1 LTLSIP
7 DYDAKVT
14 APASGTD
21 VRVPFLDLARI
32 HAPLSD
38 VLAGEFEALMRSSAF
53 VNGEAVRAFE
63 AEFAAYCGASAA
75 VGVASGLDALRLAL
89 AALDIGLGD
98 EVIVPSMT
106 FVATWEAVSQV
117 GAVPVPVDIT
127 ESDYNVNVGAVA
139 AAIGHRT
146 AAIIP
151 VHLYG
156 QMADMEGLVAV
167 SAHAG
172 IPLIEDAAQA
182 HGAMRDGRRAGGSG
196 PAAAFSFYPGK
207 NLGAFG
213 DAGALTTND
222 ERVVARVR
230 ALREHGQS
238 RKYHHDEV
246 GWTSR
251 LDTMQAAVLS
261 RKLARLDGWNEERR
275 AIAALYLD
283 ALAEVGDLGLPNVPD
298 RSSPVW
304 HLFVIRT
311 ADPTGLADHLAGL
324 GVGSGRHYPQ
334 PPHLS
339 GAYSSA
345 GYREGEFPVAEALG
359 RECLSLPIFPAMTEL
374 EVLRV
379 TEAVQSWF
387 AGG

>member
-89 AALDIGLGD
+89 AALDIGVGD

-251 LDTMQAAVLS
+251 LDTIQAAVLS

>member
-89 AALDIGLGD
+89 AALDIGVGD

-127 ESDYNVNVGAVA
+127 ESDYNVDVGAVA

-167 SAHAG
+167 SARAG

-251 LDTMQAAVLS
+251 LDTIQAAVLS

>member
-127 ESDYNVNVGAVA
+127 ESDYNVDVGAVA

-251 LDTMQAAVLS
+251 LDTIQAAVLS

>member
-1 LTLSIP
+1 MSTSPRSVLTLSIP

-32 HAPLSD
+32 HAPLYD

-53 VNGEAVRAFE
+53 VNGEPVRAFE

-89 AALDIGLGD
+89 AALDIGVGD

-127 ESDYNVNVGAVA
+127 ESDYNVDVGALA
-139 AAIGHRT
+139 AAISHRT

-196 PAAAFSFYPGK
+196 HAAAFSFYPGK

-251 LDTMQAAVLS
+251 LDTIQAAVLS

-324 GVGSGRHYPQ
+324 GDRLRS
-334 PPHLS
+334 
-339 GAYSSA
+339 
-345 GYREGEFPVAEALG
+345 
-359 RECLSLPIFPAMTEL
+359 SLPAAPAPERRLFVRRVRARANFPWPRPLDANAC
-374 EVLRV
+374 RYP
-379 TEAVQSWF
+379 SSRR
-387 AGG
+387 

>member
-1 LTLSIP
+1 MTLSIP

-53 VNGEAVRAFE
+53 VNGEPVRAFE

-89 AALDIGLGD
+89 AALDIGVGD

-127 ESDYNVNVGAVA
+127 ESDYNVDVGALA
-139 AAIGHRT
+139 AAISHRT

-251 LDTMQAAVLS
+251 LDTIQAAVLS

-311 ADPTGLADHLAGL
+311 ADPTGLADHLAGGSASAP
-324 GVGSGRHYPQ
+324 GVTTRSPR
-334 PPHLS
+334 
-339 GAYSSA
+339 
-345 GYREGEFPVAEALG
+345 
-359 RECLSLPIFPAMTEL
+359 T
-374 EVLRV
+374 
-379 TEAVQSWF
+379 
-387 AGG
+387 

>member
-53 VNGEAVRAFE
+53 VNGEPVRAFE

-251 LDTMQAAVLS
+251 LDTIQAAVLS

>member
-251 LDTMQAAVLS
+251 LDTIQAAVLS

>member
-1 LTLSIP
+1 
-7 DYDAKVT
+7 
-14 APASGTD
+14 
-21 VRVPFLDLARI
+21 
-32 HAPLSD
+32 
-38 VLAGEFEALMRSSAF
+38 M
-53 VNGEAVRAFE
+53 
-63 AEFAAYCGASAA
+63 
-75 VGVASGLDALRLAL
+75 
-89 AALDIGLGD
+89 
-98 EVIVPSMT
+98 
-106 FVATWEAVSQV
+106 
-117 GAVPVPVDIT
+117 
-127 ESDYNVNVGAVA
+127 
-139 AAIGHRT
+139 
-146 AAIIP
+146 
-151 VHLYG
+151 
-156 QMADMEGLVAV
+156 
-167 SAHAG
+167 
-172 IPLIEDAAQA
+172 
-182 HGAMRDGRRAGGSG
+182 
-196 PAAAFSFYPGK
+196 
-207 NLGAFG
+207 
-213 DAGALTTND
+213 
-222 ERVVARVR
+222 R

-251 LDTMQAAVLS
+251 LDTIQAAVLS